1 MADIPDIMLYNQHDI
16 IQHSTRFNPSILA
29 NKAGLINL
37 SIWTKLLLAAQLVLF
52 FDGNEPT

>member
-16 IQHSTRFNPSILA
+16 IQHSTKFNPSILV

-37 SIWTKLLLAAQLVLF
+37 SIL
-52 FDGNEPT
+52 G